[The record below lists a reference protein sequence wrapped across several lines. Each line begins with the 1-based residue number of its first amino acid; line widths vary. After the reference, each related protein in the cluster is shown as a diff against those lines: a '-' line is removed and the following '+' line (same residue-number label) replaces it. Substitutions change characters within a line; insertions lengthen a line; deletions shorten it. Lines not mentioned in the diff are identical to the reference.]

1 MPNAQEAQSLKVIQ
15 TGIKG
20 IARNAAKLNE
30 DIHKMGILCMEHVQ
44 NFGDVLNTAARL
56 VDAMPMSHRRSLLI
70 QWFEAFSPIR
80 IAKKGDSMT
89 GHLSG
94 KNDAKKGEEGFRDWN
109 IEAAKATP
117 FYAMPQ
123 AASEPDVPT
132 YESIHSNVVAFVKR
146 LENRI
151 NGTNNAPG
159 MPDGE
164 DKVKAQA
171 ELAKLR
177 EAVAA

>member
-1 MPNAQEAQSLKVIQ
+1 MEKQAASLKAIQ
-15 TGIKG
+15 TGIRG
-20 IARNAAKLNE
+20 ISRNAAKLNE
-30 DIHKMGILCMEHVQ
+30 DIHKVALACLDHAKE
-44 NFGDVLNTAARL
+44 FGDVLNTAARL
-56 VDAMPMSHRRSLLI
+56 VDAMPLSHRRSLLI
-70 QWFEAFSPIR
+70 DWFNAFSPIR
-80 IAKKGDSMT
+80 VTKKGDAMT
-89 GHLSG
+89 AHLAG
-94 KNDAKKGEEGFRDWN
+94 KNDAGPNDEGYRDWQ

-123 AASEPDVPT
+123 AAREPDVPT
-132 YESIHSNVVAFVKR
+132 YESIHSNIVAFVKR

-164 DKVKAQA
+164 DKNKAQA